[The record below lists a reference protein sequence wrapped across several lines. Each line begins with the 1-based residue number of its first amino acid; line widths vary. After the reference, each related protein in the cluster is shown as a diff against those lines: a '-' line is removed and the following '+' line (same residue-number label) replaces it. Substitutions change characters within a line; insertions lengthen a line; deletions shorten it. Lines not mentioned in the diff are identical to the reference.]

1 MEKTEGEILKEKLFN
16 EKKVG
21 WETTTEE
28 EKEKIFKFAD
38 EYMYFM
44 NHSKTEREIVKS
56 VIDILEKNNFK
67 RISEKSAQ
75 QRPTT
80 SPAIFRARLRSFLET
95 ASHRGKTRG

>member
-44 NHSKTEREIVKS
+44 NHSKTAPPRQPYFQRTSARE
-56 VIDILEKNNFK
+56 
-67 RISEKSAQ
+67 
-75 QRPTT
+75 
-80 SPAIFRARLRSFLET
+80 
-95 ASHRGKTRG
+95 